1 MSHIMKSPT
10 ILLID
15 NGSRRAAST
24 LQLRQLAL
32 QLEKT
37 SAQTIYPV
45 SLQHADHIDAEE
57 LGGITA
63 NTLEPFLRGQLQ
75 AGQREFLALP
85 LFFGK
90 SRALT
95 SFIPETVNRLA
106 EEFGS
111 FQLRQASELCP
122 LPGGEPLLAQ
132 ILYDNIMTVMENHAL
147 SGARVVLVDHG
158 SPIPEVTAVR
168 EWLAES
174 LQQLLGPQITFH
186 EAVMERRAGSKYD
199 FNGKLLEDLL
209 PELVSGSA
217 EEAIVLSMLFI
228 SPGRHAGAGGDIE
241 TIRDELLHEHP
252 QASCYITPL
261 VGEHPAIIEIL
272 RQRLEQSL

>member
-1 MSHIMKSPT
+1 VSYIMKSPT
-10 ILLID
+10 ILLVD

-24 LQLRQLAL
+24 LQLRQLA
-32 QLEKT
+32 QGLEKA
-37 SAQTIYPV
+37 SGQAIYPV
-45 SLQHADHIDAEE
+45 SLQHANHIDAEE

-95 SFIPETVNRLA
+95 SFIPETINRLA
-106 EEFGS
+106 AEFGS
-111 FQLRQASELCP
+111 FELRQADELCP

-132 ILYDNIMTVMENHAL
+132 ILYDNIVTVMESRAL
-147 SGARVVLVDHG
+147 SGARVILVDHG

-174 LQQLLGPQITFH
+174 LQQLLGPQITLF
-186 EAVMERRAGSKYD
+186 EAVMERRAGSAYN
-199 FNGKLLEDLL
+199 FNGRLLEDLL
-209 PELVSGSA
+209 PDLVSNAA

-241 TIRDELLHEHP
+241 SIRDQVLHKHP
-252 QASCYITPL
+252 NANCYITPL
-261 VGEHPAIIEIL
+261 VGENPSIIEIL
-272 RQRLEQSL
+272 QQRLEQSL